1 MTKQLKGIHVF
12 AIIAG
17 FFLVTFSVNG
27 IFIWRAVTTF
37 PGEQVEKSYLQGLD
51 YNRTLARK
59 ALQAELGWGAE
70 IGVDPLDAGQLL
82 VLVRDGAGSPVGN
95 LELAVLQRAYGDSAE
110 HRVLLRSVEPGSY
123 AAPLAVDAKR
133 VQLTVEARRRGEK
146 DVVFVAHKTLSIS

>member
-27 IFIWRAVTTF
+27 VFIWRAVTTF

-59 ALQAELGWGAE
+59 ASQAELGWGAE
-70 IGVDPLDAGQLL
+70 IGIDPSDAGQLL
-82 VLVRDGAGSPVGN
+82 VRVKDDAGSPVGN
-95 LELAVLQRAYGDSAE
+95 LEVSVIQRAYGESAE
-110 HRVLLRSVEPGSY
+110 QRFLLTSVEPGVY
-123 AAPLAVDAKR
+123 AAPLAANAKR
-133 VQLTVEARRRGEK
+133 VELTVKASRRGERE
-146 DVVFVAHKTLSIS
+146 VVFVAHKTLSLS